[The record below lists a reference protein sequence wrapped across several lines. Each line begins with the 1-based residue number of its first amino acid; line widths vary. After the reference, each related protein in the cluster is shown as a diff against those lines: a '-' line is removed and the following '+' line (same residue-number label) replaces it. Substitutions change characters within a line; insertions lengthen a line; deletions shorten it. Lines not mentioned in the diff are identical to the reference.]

1 MKNRLVIKLCAHPVK
16 KLDTKKWKEFVKD
29 LPSISILFQ
38 LSTVFCGQQHTVE
51 AGSSSMVNAHIIAY
65 DALIHVSYVHS
76 HEKRISAIL
85 FPNV

>member
-1 MKNRLVIKLCAHPVK
+1 M
-16 KLDTKKWKEFVKD
+16 
-29 LPSISILFQ
+29 
-38 LSTVFCGQQHTVE
+38 FCGQQHTIE
-51 AGSSSMVNAHIIAY
+51 AGSSSMVNESIDAHIIAY